1 MNNSFYKLDQL
12 AISLKALLPMNPE
25 YQQKLDK
32 KFRLEFNYNSNHIE
46 GNTLT
51 YGETELLLIF
61 GDTRGN
67 HNLREYEEMKGHD
80 LALKLAAD
88 LAADNEHPLPESF
101 IKNLNEIILKEPFW
115 KEAVTADGQN
125 TRRLIKVG
133 NYKEYSNSVR
143 LPNGEMFNY
152 ASPAET
158 PILMQ
163 ELTDW
168 YRTEGKA
175 LHPVTLASMLHYKFV
190 RIHPFDDGN
199 GRIARLLLNYVLLK
213 NNLPI
218 ITVKSTD
225 KQNYLRVLHLA
236 DVGNIEPFIDYI
248 AALVTWSLEVSIKAA
263 KGENVEEPND
273 WQKELQVLKKKIGQK
288 GDAKIES
295 KYSMENVQ
303 AIYKNSIEPLAEKW
317 EMQLEKFDSLFYYR
331 KCEINITTDDLMD
344 PLYRSVNNTIIQNLK
359 DAWKLSSF
367 NNNFIEAVEIFC
379 SYEKLRMP
387 AKETKFQ
394 AGATKF
400 SFHDNA
406 YEMSF
411 EDAIPTKSILYNE
424 FLGDEEMANIV
435 NTFSKN
441 LMNSIYKATN

>member
-12 AISLKALLPMNPE
+12 ALSLKALLPMNPE

-61 GDTRGN
+61 GDTQGN

-80 LALKLAAD
+80 LALKLAED
-88 LAADNEHPLPESF
+88 LVADNEHPLTESF

-225 KQNYLRVLHLA
+225 KQNYLRALHLA
-236 DVGNIEPFIDYI
+236 DVGNNQPFIDYI

-263 KGENVEEPND
+263 KGENIEEPND
-273 WQKELQVLKKKIGQK
+273 WEKELQLLKKKIGQK
-288 GDAKIES
+288 GDAKIKS

-303 AIYKNSIEPLAEKW
+303 DIYKNTIEPLAEKW
-317 EMQLEKFDSLFYYR
+317 EMQLDKFDSLFYNR
-331 KCEINITTDDLMD
+331 MCMVTCTIPDNI
-344 PLYRSVNNTIIQNLK
+344 SGNNGNELLQVLK
-359 DAWKLSSF
+359 GLWTELSSE
-367 NNNFIEAVEIFC
+367 NEIVKSIRIDCFF
-379 SYEKLRMP
+379 EKLRIPGKENMFP
-387 AKETKFQ
+387 AGTVEFL
-394 AGATKF
+394 
-400 SFHDNA
+400 FHDNA
-406 YEMSF
+406 YEITF
-411 EDAIPTKSILYNE
+411 QDAISPRSIFYND
-424 FLGDEEMANIV
+424 FLSDEEMANIV

-441 LMNSIYKATN
+441 LMNSVYKATN

>member
-1 MNNSFYKLDQL
+1 MK
-12 AISLKALLPMNPE
+12 PE

-61 GDTRGN
+61 GDTQGN

-88 LAADNEHPLPESF
+88 LAADNEHPLTESF

-163 ELTDW
+163 ELIDW

-263 KGENVEEPND
+263 KGENIEEPND
-273 WQKELQVLKKKIGQK
+273 WEKELQVLKKKIGQK

-295 KYSMENVQ
+295 KYSKQNVQ
-303 AIYKNSIEPLAEKW
+303 VIYKNLIEPLAFKW
-317 EMQLEKFDSLFYYR
+317 ETQLEKIDTLFYYR
-331 KCEINITTDDLMD
+331 KCIIKITVYDFMNRDYETKVDTFYELE
-344 PLYRSVNNTIIQNLK
+344 NL
-359 DAWKLSSF
+359 WKQASSSDKV
-367 NNNFIEAVEIFC
+367 FIKAIKISC
-379 SYEKLRMP
+379 HYEKLRLP
-387 AKETKFQ
+387 AEETKFQ
-394 AGATKF
+394 AGILEIL
-400 SFHDNA
+400 FHDNA
-406 YEMSF
+406 CEIIIQ
-411 EDAIPTKSILYNE
+411 DAIPFRSILYNE
-424 FLGDEEMANIV
+424 SLSDEEMANIV

-441 LMNSIYKATN
+441 LMNSVYKATN